1 MRPQRASAGPAT
13 LARNEESVPFDLSQ
27 DQVKEVS
34 REIPGGPVTAAPKK
48 KKSVSFDLSQNEVN
62 EVENW
67 FDPGK

>member
-13 LARNEESVPFDLSQ
+13 LARKKKSVSFDLSQ
-27 DQVKEVS
+27 NQVWEVS
-34 REIPGGPVTAAPKK
+34 RWIPGGPVTAAPKK
-48 KKSVSFDLSQNEVN
+48 SVSFDLSRNEVK